1 MVTAKNDLDLGQTAV
16 TKAIM
21 KEGGDSIQAEI
32 RTNYPNGIT
41 TGNLAIVGSGKL
53 DCKEI
58 YIGTLPIYK
67 EDANAAAKVC
77 LTFNQWYQLRKCLF
91 L

>member
-1 MVTAKNDLDLGQTAV
+1 MVTAKSDLDLSQTAV

-32 RTNYPNGIT
+32 KTNYPKGIT
-41 TGNLAIVGSGKL
+41 VENLAIVSSGNL
-53 DCKEI
+53 GCKEI

-67 EDANAAAKVC
+67 EDANAAAKV
-77 LTFNQWYQLRKCLF
+77 RMKI
-91 L
+91 